1 MKPCARSLFA
11 AGILMVWGA
20 GGALA
25 DGVVQFGDI
34 RLGIQEGDVGYVNV
48 VRSGSTVGAVSVLL
62 NVGVG
67 GTARFGTDFDIELP
81 LGVVQIAD
89 GDLSAQV
96 KITAENDS
104 DVEGTE
110 YATLSLSSA
119 TGATLGAANNLTLDI
134 LDADSAPTTLSFESS
149 STLRIDEGE
158 EQILAVVRGGAAGLA
173 DISVTGQPGSATL
186 GVDYTDVT
194 QTLQLGADQQSAD
207 FSLSALNDDEF
218 EGTETL
224 TLVLFDGVPES
235 QVVPGGRSR
244 LVLIEDSEPNQ
255 PGEFS
260 LRVVGGNTVSETVG
274 TVTFRVERDRGDS
287 GAVTVDYVTADGT
300 GDTRAVADEQY
311 EPATG
316 TLLFSDLQTQA
327 EFSINIIDDNTGSS
341 NNLDFSVYIVNPTGL
356 SNLNPDASRIVLNI
370 EDDDGGGN
378 DDDCPF
384 LCGDDCFI
392 ATAAFGSR
400 LDPHVGALR
409 AYRDQ
414 GLMRILP
421 GRLFVATYNTL
432 SPPLARFIAERDG
445 LRAVVR
451 AVLWPLV
458 IAVENPALSLAGLA
472 LLAGGAGLRRRRRRL

>member
-1 MKPCARSLFA
+1 MKRCARSLFA
-11 AGILMVWGA
+11 AVILMVSGS
-20 GGALA
+20 GMALA

-34 RLGIQEGDVGYVNV
+34 RLGVQEGDVGYVNV

-134 LDADSAPTTLSFESS
+134 LDADSAPTSLSFESS
-149 STLRIDEGE
+149 ATLRIDEGE
-158 EQILAVVRGGAAGLA
+158 EQMLAVVRSGAAGLA

-186 GVDYTDVT
+186 GVDYSDVT
-194 QTLQLGADQQSAD
+194 QTLQFGADQQSAD
-207 FSLSALNDDEF
+207 FSLSALSDDEF

-224 TLVLFDGVPES
+224 TLVLFDGLPES

-244 LVLIEDSEPNQ
+244 LVLIEDGEPNQ

-260 LRVVGGNTVSETVG
+260 LRVVGSNTVSETVG
-274 TVTFRVERDRGDS
+274 SVTFRVERARGNS
-287 GAVTVDYVTADGT
+287 GAVSVDYATVDGT
-300 GDTRAVADEQY
+300 TTKAAVADQPY
-311 EPATG
+311 DPATG
-316 TLLFSDLQTQA
+316 TLLFSDLQNEA
-327 EFSINIIDDNTGSS
+327 EFAINIIDDNQGSS
-341 NNLDFSVYIVNPTGL
+341 DNPEFSVYIVNPTGL
-356 SNLNPDASRIVLNI
+356 SSLNPDASRIVLTV
-370 EDDDGGGN
+370 EDDDGGN
-378 DDDCPF
+378 DDDDCPF

-409 AYRDQ
+409 AFRDQ
-414 GLMRILP
+414 GLMQILP

-432 SPPLARFIAERDG
+432 SPPLAHFIARRDG
-445 LRAVVR
+445 LRTVAR
-451 AVLWPLV
+451 GLLWPLV
-458 IAVENPALSLAGLA
+458 IAVENPGLSLAGFA